1 MVILLLLFAILPF
14 FRSQDLLFDSS
25 NSHGYRKNWE
35 DPEYASK
42 GKKGPPEEKLLQG
55 VIILFMIATQ
65 APEFRLFWQFNF
77 L

>member
-1 MVILLLLFAILPF
+1 M
-14 FRSQDLLFDSS
+14 RK
-25 NSHGYRKNWE
+25 YRKNWE

-42 GKKGPPEEKLLQG
+42 GKEVPPEEKLLQG

-65 APEFRLFWQFNF
+65 APEFHLFWQFNF

>member
-1 MVILLLLFAILPF
+1 MEK
-14 FRSQDLLFDSS
+14 
-25 NSHGYRKNWE
+25 YRKNWE
-35 DPEYASK
+35 NTEYASK

-65 APEFRLFWQFNF
+65 ALEFRLFWQFNF